1 MHVFL
6 VLHLVLIILYKR
18 PYQRTRKEVFKIGFI
33 HKTCTLYIIIEYLF
47 NIIKDGGII
56 EGIDKILL
64 RTKYNIGSI
73 LIMFQTH
80 QTH

>member
-1 MHVFL
+1 M
-6 VLHLVLIILYKR
+6 
-18 PYQRTRKEVFKIGFI
+18 
-33 HKTCTLYIIIEYLF
+33 YIVYNDWISVWY
-47 NIIKDGGII
+47 I

-64 RTKYNIGSI
+64 RTIYNIGSF

>member
-1 MHVFL
+1 M
-6 VLHLVLIILYKR
+6 
-18 PYQRTRKEVFKIGFI
+18 
-33 HKTCTLYIIIEYLF
+33 IEYLF
-47 NIIKDGGII
+47 DIIKEQAKKLIGGII

-64 RTKYNIGSI
+64 RTKYNIGSF

>member
-1 MHVFL
+1 M
-6 VLHLVLIILYKR
+6 
-18 PYQRTRKEVFKIGFI
+18 
-33 HKTCTLYIIIEYLF
+33 IEYF
-47 NIIKDGGII
+47 D
-56 EGIDKILL
+56 GIDKILL

>member
-1 MHVFL
+1 M
-6 VLHLVLIILYKR
+6 
-18 PYQRTRKEVFKIGFI
+18 
-33 HKTCTLYIIIEYLF
+33 IEYLF
-47 NIIKDGGII
+47 DIIKEQIGGII

-64 RTKYNIGSI
+64 RTRYNIGSF

>member
-1 MHVFL
+1 M
-6 VLHLVLIILYKR
+6 
-18 PYQRTRKEVFKIGFI
+18 
-33 HKTCTLYIIIEYLF
+33 IEYLF
-47 NIIKDGGII
+47 IIIKEIGGIF
-56 EGIDKILL
+56 EGIDKMLL

>member
-1 MHVFL
+1 M
-6 VLHLVLIILYKR
+6 
-18 PYQRTRKEVFKIGFI
+18 
-33 HKTCTLYIIIEYLF
+33 IEYLF
-47 NIIKDGGII
+47 NIIKDD
-56 EGIDKILL
+56 GIDKILL